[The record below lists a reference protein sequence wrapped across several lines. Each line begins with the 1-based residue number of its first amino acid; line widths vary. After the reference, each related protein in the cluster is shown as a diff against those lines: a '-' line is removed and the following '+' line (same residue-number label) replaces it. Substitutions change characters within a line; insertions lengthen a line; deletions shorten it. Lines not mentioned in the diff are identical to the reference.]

1 MKVAIAVMPDGSR
14 IYPGPFGHSPAYAI
28 YEKNGEV
35 WRRLELRTNPH
46 ADFVGQG
53 KRERMLALLADTEL
67 WVGTRFGN
75 RHGPPVPHRTIQA
88 RTVEEALARL
98 EAETATKEAGGGA

>member
-28 YEKNGEV
+28 YEKNGGT
-35 WRRLELRTNPH
+35 WRRIELRPNPH
-46 ADFVGQG
+46 AALHGEG
-53 KRERMLALLADTEL
+53 KRGKMLALLGDAEL

-75 RHGPPVPHRTIQA
+75 RHGPPVPY
-88 RTVEEALARL
+88 RTVRATSVTEALAEL
-98 EAETATKEAGGGA
+98 EVTDVQENEHGA